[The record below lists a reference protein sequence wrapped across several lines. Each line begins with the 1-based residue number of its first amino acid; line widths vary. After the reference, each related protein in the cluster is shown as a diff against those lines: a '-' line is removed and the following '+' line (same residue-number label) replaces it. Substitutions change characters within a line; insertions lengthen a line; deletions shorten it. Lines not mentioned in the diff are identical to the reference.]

1 MTLAE
6 GVQRQPCRYYIVHS
20 ILPQVDV
27 AKEGSCVLPRR
38 QARGSRWRLGMIQ
51 IKIAKEKIFFPSPS
65 WSTAHGLSLPTSHP
79 PFLLAERLTML
90 RGYGHSGGDGLR

>member
-6 GVQRQPCRYYIVHS
+6 GVQSQPCRFYIVHS

-38 QARGSRWRLGMIQ
+38 QARGSRWRLGMIR
-51 IKIAKEKIFFPSPS
+51 IKIAKEIFF
-65 WSTAHGLSLPTSHP
+65 LSFAIMVYCAWAKFANLSSSFFTGGETDY
-79 PFLLAERLTML
+79 AARLWAL
-90 RGYGHSGGDGLR
+90 GR